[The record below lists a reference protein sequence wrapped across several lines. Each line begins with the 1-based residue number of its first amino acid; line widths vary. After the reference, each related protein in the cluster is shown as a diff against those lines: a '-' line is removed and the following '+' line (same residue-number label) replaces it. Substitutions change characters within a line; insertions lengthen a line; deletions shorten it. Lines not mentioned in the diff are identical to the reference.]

1 MHKGNFNISESIGEN
16 WTLTVLF
23 TYKQFITNWQIR
35 HFPISHGNLLLKNG
49 IVMQQRT
56 NTILLYSKH

>member
-1 MHKGNFNISESIGEN
+1 MYIPTWNLLRKKCEHA
-16 WTLTVLF
+16 LVA
-23 TYKQFITNWQIR
+23 YKQFITNWQIR

-49 IVMQQRT
+49 IVMQHNT

>member
-1 MHKGNFNISESIGEN
+1 MYIPIWNLLRKKGEQALS
-16 WTLTVLF
+16 